1 MCKRIL
7 KELYNITSIKTPDI
21 YQYKI
26 KIHNFKSLYD
36 IDFSF
41 LEANS
46 GRTFYINFTFT
57 EQYPFKKPILKLILL
72 DELFIH
78 PNVYPDGRICIH
90 SLEIWSPGNT
100 IINII
105 KDVCKILI
113 EPDPKYSCN
122 ALIFNY

>member
-41 LEANS
+41 LEAES
-46 GRTFYINFTFT
+46 SRSFYINFTFT
-57 EQYPFKKPILKLILL
+57 EQYPFKKPKIKFIL
-72 DELFIH
+72 DGVFIH
-78 PNVYPDGRICIH
+78 PNVYPNGRICMRT
-90 SLEIWSPGNT
+90 LDMWSPGNT
-100 IINII
+100 IVQII
-105 KDVCKILI
+105 KDICKILV

-122 ALIFNY
+122 PETF